1 MVDLLKVRLG
11 VAALAAGDVNDV
23 QQQAA
28 ALNMAQEVVAGTGG
42 QAKLINVTDTNADEA
57 AAYDKLALGCPS
69 MGDEVLEED
78 EMEPFFTALEGKI
91 SGKKVVLFGSYDWG
105 DGQWMRDWAER
116 TKKAGAILAADPLI
130 VNLSPDADG
139 KAKCRE
145 LGKALADA

>member
-1 MVDLLKVRLG
+1 
-11 VAALAAGDVNDV
+11 
-23 QQQAA
+23 
-28 ALNMAQEVVAGTGG
+28 
-42 QAKLINVTDTNADEA
+42 
-57 AAYDKLALGCPS
+57 
-69 MGDEVLEED
+69 
-78 EMEPFFTALEGKI
+78 MEPFFTALEGKI

>member
-1 MVDLLKVRLG
+1 MSKIAVIYWSMSGNTEAMANAIAEGAESAGAEVDVKQVSEIT
-11 VAALAAGDVNDV
+11 VDQAL
-23 QQQAA
+23 
-28 ALNMAQEVVAGTGG
+28 E
-42 QAKLINVTDTNADEA
+42 
-57 AAYDKLALGCPS
+57 YDKLALGCPS

>member
-1 MVDLLKVRLG
+1 MESIAVIFWSG
-11 VAALAAGDVNDV
+11 TGNTAT
-23 QQQAA
+23 
-28 ALNMAQEVVAGTGG
+28 MAQEVVAGTGG

-105 DGQWMRDWAER
+105 DGQWMRDWVER
-116 TKKAGAILAADPLI
+116 AQGDGAQVLNGEGLICNEAPDDDVQAACRKLGADLAAW
-130 VNLSPDADG
+130 
-139 KAKCRE
+139 
-145 LGKALADA
+145 

>member
-1 MVDLLKVRLG
+1 MESIAVIFWSG
-11 VAALAAGDVNDV
+11 TGNTAT
-23 QQQAA
+23 
-28 ALNMAQEVVAGTGG
+28 MAQEVVAGTGG

-105 DGQWMRDWAER
+105 DGQWMRDWESDCSN
-116 TKKAGAILAADPLI
+116 AGISLTCESVTCCETPDDTALAA
-130 VNLSPDADG
+130 
-139 KAKCRE
+139 CRE
-145 LGKALADA
+145 MGKALAS

>member
-1 MVDLLKVRLG
+1 MESIAVIFWSG
-11 VAALAAGDVNDV
+11 TGNTAT
-23 QQQAA
+23 
-28 ALNMAQEVVAGTGG
+28 MAQEVVAGTGG

-105 DGQWMRDWAER
+105 DGEWMRSWEKD
-116 TKKAGAILAADPLI
+116 
-130 VNLSPDADG
+130 
-139 KAKCRE
+139 C
-145 LGKALADA
+145 ADAGLNLVCESVICADAPDDAALEACH

>member
-1 MVDLLKVRLG
+1 MESIAVIFWSG
-11 VAALAAGDVNDV
+11 TGNTAT
-23 QQQAA
+23 
-28 ALNMAQEVVAGTGG
+28 MAQEVVAGTGG

-105 DGQWMRDWAER
+105 DGQWMRDWEADAANNGL
-116 TKKAGAILAADPLI
+116 TLACESVICNDG
-130 VNLSPDADG
+130 PDDEALENC
-139 KAKCRE
+139 KS
-145 LGKALADA
+145 LGRALA

>member
-1 MVDLLKVRLG
+1 MESIAVIFWSG
-11 VAALAAGDVNDV
+11 TGNTAT
-23 QQQAA
+23 
-28 ALNMAQEVVAGTGG
+28 MAQEVVAGTGG

-105 DGQWMRDWAER
+105 DGQWMRDWEAR
-116 TKKAGAILAADPLI
+116 MSGAGATI
-130 VNLSPDADG
+130 VGGEGVICQEAPDANAMEQC
-139 KAKCRE
+139 KA
-145 LGKALADA
+145 LGKALANA

>member
-1 MVDLLKVRLG
+1 MSKIAVIYWSG
-11 VAALAAGDVNDV
+11 TGNTAT
-23 QQQAA
+23 
-28 ALNMAQEVVAGTGG
+28 MAQEVVAGTGG

-105 DGQWMRDWAER
+105 DGQWMRDWAARCKSAQAVLFDEDGLMVN
-116 TKKAGAILAADPLI
+116 GA
-130 VNLSPDADG
+130 PDASAQDV
-139 KAKCRE
+139 CRE
-145 LGKALADA
+145 LGKQLAAW

>member
-1 MVDLLKVRLG
+1 MESIAVIFWSG
-11 VAALAAGDVNDV
+11 TGNTAT
-23 QQQAA
+23 
-28 ALNMAQEVVAGTGG
+28 MAQEVVAGTGG

-105 DGQWMRDWAER
+105 DGQWMRDWVER
-116 TKKAGAILAADPLI
+116 AQGDGAQVLNGEGLICNEAPDEDVQAACRKLGADLA
-130 VNLSPDADG
+130 VW
-139 KAKCRE
+139 
-145 LGKALADA
+145 

>member
-1 MVDLLKVRLG
+1 MESIAVIFWSG
-11 VAALAAGDVNDV
+11 TGNTAT
-23 QQQAA
+23 
-28 ALNMAQEVVAGTGG
+28 MAQEVVAGTGG

-91 SGKKVVLFGSYDWG
+91 SGKKVVLFGSYDWC

>member
-1 MVDLLKVRLG
+1 MESIAVIFWSG
-11 VAALAAGDVNDV
+11 TGNTAT
-23 QQQAA
+23 
-28 ALNMAQEVVAGTGG
+28 MAQEVVAGTGG

-105 DGQWMRDWAER
+105 DGQWMRDWVER
-116 TKKAGAILAADPLI
+116 AQGDGAQVLNGEGLICNEAPDEDVQAACRKLGADLAAW
-130 VNLSPDADG
+130 
-139 KAKCRE
+139 
-145 LGKALADA
+145 

>member
-1 MVDLLKVRLG
+1 MLLFSGPAPATPLPWRRKSWLAP
-11 VAALAAGDVNDV
+11 AAR
-23 QQQAA
+23 
-28 ALNMAQEVVAGTGG
+28 
-42 QAKLINVTDTNADEA
+42 AKLINVTNTNADEA